1 MLEAI
6 KKSVQLYFGGKQKL
20 KPHRLGMVKDLSN
33 VSSTALFFC
42 INSVEEL
49 TDIRKLLKKVRKT
62 DKHLMAFVFYPEY
75 QTLDVVTEK
84 SLFFFNL
91 NDFTLFAKMKDK
103 LRMKVEETTFEL
115 LISFVQMPDK
125 LCLHLLSEIRADFK
139 VGSYQLDVQG
149 DYDLS
154 LKTDIRDTGFLQYFH
169 EVHQYLQVL
178 NIEAKLK

>member
-6 KKSVQLYFGGKQKL
+6 KKAVQLFFAGKQKL
-20 KPHRLGMVKDLSN
+20 KPHHLGVVKNLSD

-49 TDIRKLLKKVRKT
+49 TDIRKLLKKVQKT
-62 DKHLMAFVFYPEY
+62 DRHLMAFVFYPEY
-75 QTLDVVTEK
+75 ETLDVVTEK

-103 LRMKVEETTFEL
+103 LSKKVKETTYEL
-115 LISFVQMPDK
+115 LISFVQIPDT
-125 LCLHLLSEIRADFK
+125 LSLHLLSEMRADFK
-139 VGSYQLDVQG
+139 VGSYQLDMQC

-154 LKTDIRDTGFLQYFH
+154 LKTNIRETGFLQYFH

-178 NIEAKLK
+178 NIEAKPK